1 MRPSGRLLLWPVF
14 LVSHLLVTSLLAWH
28 LLAQLNFG
36 YSLAYPLLDIREHIQ
51 TFGPQNRYKQDFGET
66 SPDEHKALFAAISK
80 GIQNSG
86 KGLRDIDYP
95 RTDGSRSR
103 LLREPEVVHLQD
115 VALLV
120 DALYWA
126 GALAAGLGVILGF
139 IAYQQRLSPPR
150 PKRILA
156 GFALILAVSGAALA
170 LMGPVEVF
178 YGLHDLIF
186 PPDHPWFFYYQD
198 SLMTTLMKAPD
209 LFGFIGV
216 LWLLLSLVFWWLS
229 GWALLHVYCRRQAA

>member
-14 LVSHLLVTSLLAWH
+14 LVSHLLVAALLAWH
-28 LLAQLNFG
+28 LLAQVNFG

-51 TFGPQNRYKQDFGET
+51 TFGPQNRYKQGFGET
-66 SPDEHKALFAAISK
+66 SEEDHKALFAAIGKS
-80 GIQNSG
+80 IQSSG
-86 KGLRDIDYP
+86 AGLRDIEYQMP
-95 RTDGSRSR
+95 EGNRSR

-126 GALAAGLGVILGF
+126 GALAASLGTILGF
-139 IAYQQRLSPPR
+139 IAYRQRLKPPR
-150 PKRILA
+150 PRRVLA
-156 GFALILAVSGAALA
+156 GFALVLAAGGVALA
-170 LMGPVEVF
+170 LLGPVDVF

-209 LFGFIGV
+209 LFGFIGA
-216 LWLLLSLVFWWLS
+216 LLLLLSLAIWALS
-229 GWALLHVYCRRQAA
+229 GWALLRLYRGRQAA

>member
-14 LVSHLLVTSLLAWH
+14 LVSHLLVASLLAWH

-51 TFGPQNRYKQDFGET
+51 TFGPQNRYKQGFGGT
-66 SPDEHKALFAAISK
+66 SEEEHKALFAAISQS
-80 GIQNSG
+80 IQSSG
-86 KGLRDIDYP
+86 EGLRDIEYQRP
-95 RTDGSRSR
+95 DGSRSR

-120 DALYWA
+120 DALYWT
-126 GALAAGLGVILGF
+126 GALAAFIGVILGLV
-139 IAYQQRLSPPR
+139 AYRQSLTPPR
-150 PKRILA
+150 PKRVLA
-156 GFALILAVSGAALA
+156 GFALVLAAGGATLA
-170 LMGPVEVF
+170 LLGPVEVF

-209 LFGFIGV
+209 LLGFIGA
-216 LWLLLSLVFWWLS
+216 LLLSLSLAIWVLS
-229 GWALLHVYCRRQAA
+229 GWALLRLYRRRQAA